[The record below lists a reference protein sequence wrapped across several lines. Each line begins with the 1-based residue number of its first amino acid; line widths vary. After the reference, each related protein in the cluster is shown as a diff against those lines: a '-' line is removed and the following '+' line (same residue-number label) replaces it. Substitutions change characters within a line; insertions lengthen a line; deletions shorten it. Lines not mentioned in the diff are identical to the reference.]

1 MYTCAM
7 YRFVSWFMADV
18 CLHRLHYIR
27 AACRS
32 LTCRKC
38 IRMSRGLRLFLQE
51 KMKVKGHMLAVCQSG
66 SYAKKNAP
74 NVKQHANYF
83 TSL

>member
-1 MYTCAM
+1 MYKDESRTKV
-7 YRFVSWFMADV
+7 VSA
-18 CLHRLHYIR
+18 
-27 AACRS
+27 
-32 LTCRKC
+32 
-38 IRMSRGLRLFLQE
+38 G

-66 SYAKKNAP
+66 SYAKKKIKKNAP